1 MVTSVADAHAR
12 IPSLRRAFLPENR
25 RASLERRCRML
36 LVLAVV
42 AAASR
47 GLADGP
53 IPVAQVDID
62 GGAHKWSPI
71 IDQYNV
77 TLWAS
82 LRAMERNHAYR
93 LLLKVRPQRQPPT
106 TRTGCSSRQAARP
119 RDLVEIASEIRS
131 RSVTCMA
138 CAMRAIP
145 SRAHQ
150 LL

>member
-12 IPSLRRAFLPENR
+12 IPSLRGPFCRNR

-93 LLLKVRPQRQPPT
+93 LLLKVRPQHNHQPRAPA
-106 TRTGCSSRQAARP
+106 AARGKL
-119 RDLVEIASEIRS
+119 RGREIWS
-131 RSVTCMA
+131 RSHLR
-138 CAMRAIP
+138 CAAAP
-145 SRAHQ
+145 
-150 LL
+150 